1 MGMFGNSTSTVLAW
15 PKYFRAARVRVNK
28 ISIAEQQLDSLLKE
42 ADAVLLRSKNLI
54 AGREHSVLNT
64 SFGEGAWSVAQCFD
78 HLAQTTNAFLPEIT
92 NAISGAPRLNRNR
105 ELKVGALTQVII
117 QNLEPPYKLRFKV
130 LKALVPQ
137 RDNFQ
142 QAWEAFED
150 SQAALETVI
159 ETARGLA
166 IDKMKIES
174 PVYARLNYNVYG
186 ALRMLMAHQ
195 RRHLWQI
202 EQILKALDSNQ

>member
-1 MGMFGNSTSTVLAW
+1 MGMFGNSTSGVLAW
-15 PKYFRAARVRVNK
+15 PKSYKTARVRVNEV
-28 ISIAEQQLDSLLKE
+28 SIAEQQLDSLLKE
-42 ADAVLLRSKNLI
+42 AEAVLLRSKNLI
-54 AGREHSVLNT
+54 AGRDHAKLNT
-64 SFGEGAWSVAQCFD
+64 SFGENSWSVAQCFD
-78 HLAQTTNAFLPEIT
+78 HLAQTTNAFLPAIT
-92 NAISGAPRLNRNR
+92 KAISGAPRLNKNR

-137 RDNFQ
+137 CDNFQ
-142 QAWEAFED
+142 VAYEAFEN
-150 SQAALETVI
+150 SQAELEKVI

-174 PVYARLNYNVYG
+174 PVYARLSYNVYG
-186 ALRMLMAHQ
+186 ALRMLTAHQ

>member
-1 MGMFGNSTSTVLAW
+1 MGMFGNSTSGVLAW
-15 PKYFRAARVRVNK
+15 PKSYKAVRVRVNE

-42 ADAVLLRSKNLI
+42 AEAVLLRSKNLI
-54 AGREHSVLNT
+54 AGREHAELNT
-64 SFGEGAWSVAQCFD
+64 SFGENSWSVAQCFD
-78 HLAQTTNAFLPEIT
+78 HLAQTTNAFLPAIT
-92 NAISGAPRLNRNR
+92 KAIGFAPRLNKNR

-142 QAWEAFED
+142 AAYEAFEN
-150 SQAALETVI
+150 SQAELEKII

-174 PVYARLNYNVYG
+174 PVYARLSYNVYG
-186 ALRMLMAHQ
+186 ALRMLTAHQ

-202 EQILKALDSNQ
+202 EQILKALDSN